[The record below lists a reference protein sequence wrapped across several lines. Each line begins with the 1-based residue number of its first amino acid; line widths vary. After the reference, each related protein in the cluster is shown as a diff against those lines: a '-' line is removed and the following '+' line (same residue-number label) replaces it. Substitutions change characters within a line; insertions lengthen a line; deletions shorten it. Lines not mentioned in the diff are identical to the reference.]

1 MKSNHLLVAIVAAA
15 LPFAIVS
22 AEDTAK
28 PEATDQK
35 QEQNSD
41 QMGMMDMGKGQ
52 MMSSWK
58 EQDAELDKLVAD
70 MNSAP
75 ADKKVDAIAAVLTKL
90 VKQRKA
96 MHEHMEAMMAENMKS
111 QMNMCRMMMGMMGM
125 KMDGDQGNQGDTD
138 HSHHH

>member
-41 QMGMMDMGKGQ
+41 QMGMM
-52 MMSSWK
+52 
-58 EQDAELDKLVAD
+58 
-70 MNSAP
+70 
-75 ADKKVDAIAAVLTKL
+75 
-90 VKQRKA
+90 
-96 MHEHMEAMMAENMKS
+96 
-111 QMNMCRMMMGMMGM
+111 GM

>member
-1 MKSNHLLVAIVAAA
+1 MKSTHLLAAIFAAT

-28 PEATDQK
+28 PEGADQK
-35 QEQNSD
+35 KEENSN
-41 QMGMMDMGKGQ
+41 QMMDMGKGQ

-58 EQDAELDKLVAD
+58 EQDAELDKLITE
-70 MNSAP
+70 MNGAP

-90 VKQRKA
+90 VGQRKA
-96 MHEHMEAMMAENMKS
+96 MHEQMRTMMAENMKA

-125 KMDGDQGNQGDTD
+125 KMNGDQGNQEDTN
-138 HSHHH
+138 HAHHQ